1 MKVFISID
9 MEGATGLADWSQV
22 DNACPDYALGRAM
35 QRHDLEA
42 VLAGLPEDAQILVC
56 DAHETTLNLDVR
68 GLSRNVRLISG
79 GNRPLQ
85 MVEGANG
92 CDLAF
97 FVCYHAMAGTE
108 KAVMDHTLSVDA
120 VFSLKLNGHLV
131 GETGFN
137 AAVCG
142 AVDVP
147 LALVTG
153 DATLAWEVESFFGDG
168 TVTCVVKEGR
178 GRTCGELLPPEITS
192 ERLTAASAEAVK
204 RFRAGRSP
212 VLKLQAPFEAELTLT
227 STGRC
232 DAAALT
238 PGAERTGGRT
248 LVFRGDDLLQVT
260 RAVKAAIHAA
270 DGSR

>member
-1 MKVFISID
+1 MKILISID

-22 DNACPDYALGRAM
+22 TPGSPDYVLGRAM

-42 VLAGLPEDAQILVC
+42 VLAGLPADAEVVVC

-68 GLSRNVRLISG
+68 DLPANVRLISG
-79 GNRPLQ
+79 GERPLQ
-85 MVEGANG
+85 MVEGAEN
-92 CDLAF
+92 CELAF
-97 FVCYHAMAGTE
+97 FLCYHAMAGTE
-108 KAVMDHTLSVDA
+108 KAVMDHTLSVDG
-120 VFSLKLNGHLV
+120 VFSVRLNGQLV

-153 DATLAWEVESFFGDG
+153 DATLAWEVQSYFGDG
-168 TVTCVVKEGR
+168 PVTCVVKEGR
-178 GRTCGELLPPEITS
+178 ARTCGELLPPSVTAR
-192 ERLTAASAEAVK
+192 RLTDAAAEAVE
-204 RFRAGRSP
+204 RFRAGQSP
-212 VLKLQAPFEAELTLT
+212 VLKLQAPYEAEVVFT

-238 PGAERTGGRT
+238 PGAERTDGRT
-248 LVFRGDDLLQVT
+248 IVFTGDDLLEVT
-260 RAVKAAIHAA
+260 RAVKQAIHAA
-270 DGSR
+270 DFAR